1 MITIVGMI
9 HNVKTD
15 RWHPVIFR
23 DAPMPGPNGYALG
36 RVRSHGHHTT
46 GFATRAEA
54 EANVECHGHLQ
65 GVPFDRYCV
74 YEWDGEG
81 IPALTGIATGG
92 NLILFN
98 VGIEV
103 EAR

>member
-15 RWHPVIFR
+15 TWHPVIFR
-23 DAPMPGPNGYALG
+23 DAPMPGPDGYKLG
-36 RVRSHGHHTT
+36 RVKSHGHHTT

-54 EANVECHGHLQ
+54 EADVEQHPHLQ
-65 GVPFDRYCV
+65 GVPFDREWV

-81 IPALTGIATGG
+81 IPALVAIARDGKVVV
-92 NLILFN
+92 LL
-98 VGIEV
+98 
-103 EAR
+103 